1 MALVIA
7 LTFMKYPITP
17 WWDMQKNV
25 VLDFSQQ
32 FPNGIFNFGSLCI
45 KEMKLSKSMEFP
57 WRKSQMMRFNLLW
70 EQFARIWSSAHEVIP
85 QGIMKWLKCE
95 IMVCSISHLA
105 SLKIIYFPTWHSCK
119 AKLYFLGFSRWTR
132 SENSK
137 SIFSWCQFFQK
148 TSNKIYLGL
157 P

>member
-1 MALVIA
+1 MI
-7 LTFMKYPITP
+7 
-17 WWDMQKNV
+17 
-25 VLDFSQQ
+25 
-32 FPNGIFNFGSLCI
+32 FPNNLRMEFLILDHRAL

-119 AKLYFLGFSRWTR
+119 AKLFLVGFSRRTR

-157 P
+157 PWGYSKNILLYYISSH